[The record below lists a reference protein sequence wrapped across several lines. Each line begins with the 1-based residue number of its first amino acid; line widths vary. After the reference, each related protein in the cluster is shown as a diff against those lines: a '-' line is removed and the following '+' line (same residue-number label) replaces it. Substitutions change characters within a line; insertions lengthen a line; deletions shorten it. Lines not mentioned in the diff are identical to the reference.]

1 VQQDLVGAYEMKI
14 NDKVESILKHDRA
27 SRNSDTRLLIV
38 YLQKSG
44 MELTDKQIE
53 VFKNLPSMETITRVR
68 RQLQEQ
74 GKYEADEAVNE
85 MRYKKFQTTRENI
98 KSESAEEAL
107 ARIGYRIVED

>member
-1 VQQDLVGAYEMKI
+1 MVKI

-38 YLQKSG
+38 YMQKSG

-74 GKYEADEAVNE
+74 GKYEADETVQE
-85 MRYKKFQTTRENI
+85 ERYKKFKEHQ
-98 KSESAEEAL
+98 EEYSDPNKYL
-107 ARIGYRIVED
+107 AKLWYRLADD